1 MEYKVAENLMRIKL
15 QNFISEYKNASK
27 LFENTDV
34 KNKLLHPGE
43 YGIYKE
49 NLVAKLFTYT
59 LPQKYACGTGF
70 VTNAKKEITTQCD
83 IILYDKMNA
92 PFLEVDPINRFF
104 QQEVIYGIGEIKSCL
119 SKQQLFE
126 ALLKMANNKKIR
138 TEFRGISPNYESY
151 DVSPKSNA
159 YDSIC
164 TFLICD
170 KVEGW
175 SMDIG
180 AEIQQMYEQYNVE
193 VPYRFNLI
201 LSLENGVISYDAYK
215 IIQEVKQNEGVLD
228 ESFEENGGHFCFATP
243 FFGSADKE
251 KILALD
257 FIVSEYVDGV
267 ENLKHFLVVLNN
279 FLIHLKSYYPD
290 PSEYF

>member
-15 QNFISEYKNASK
+15 QNFINEYKNTSK

-49 NLVAKLFTYT
+49 NLVAKLFEYT

-70 VTNAKKEITTQCD
+70 VTNDRKEITTQCD
-83 IILYDKMNA
+83 IVLYDKMNA

-119 SKQQLFE
+119 TKNQLFK

-138 TEFRGISPNYESY
+138 TEFQGISQNYESI
-151 DVSPKSNA
+151 DVNPKRNA

-170 KVEGW
+170 KIEGW
-175 SMDIG
+175 SKDIG
-180 AEIQQMYEQYNVE
+180 AEIQQTYEQNNVE

-201 LSLENGVISYDAYK
+201 ISLENGVISYDVYK
-215 IIQEVKQNEGVLD
+215 SVQDIKQHGGVLD
-228 ESFEENGGHFCFATP
+228 DGFEENGGHFCFATP
-243 FFGSADKE
+243 FFLSANKE
-251 KILALD
+251 KVIALD
-257 FIVSEYVDGV
+257 FIVSEFSDEV

-279 FLIHLKSYYPD
+279 FLVHLKTYYPD
-290 PSEYF
+290 PSGYF